1 MGVFYYYGNR
11 LRSFGSMGRKEI
23 VVKSLEDLAEDP
35 DQDIGSQEHLNQGS
49 EEIRQGMETGGGY
62 GKQENHD

>member
-1 MGVFYYYGNR
+1 
-11 LRSFGSMGRKEI
+11 MGRKEI